1 MMESDRTAL
10 DGEYPA
16 LLSEM
21 LALREEVVAGSAARL
36 RRLAWA
42 DADGRYPSSARNL
55 ADYLALRCR
64 DLRPLQLRLARK
76 GLSSL
81 GRVEAHVLASIDQV
95 IRVLA
100 ALCDRPEP
108 TLEPPAAPGFD
119 AGNELLTINTRAL
132 FGPPQP
138 RRTAR
143 IMVTMPL
150 EAAANEALVR
160 ALLESGMDCAR
171 INCAHDDLPVWKRMI
186 ENIRRAEHSVGRS
199 CRVLMD
205 LAGHKI
211 RTGPLEDAP
220 ASARLRPRKAAI
232 AGVREPVRVALVSA
246 TAEQGPPEGLADVCL
261 VAEDWAL
268 AAMQAGDRLQFTDL
282 RGRNRRLVVER
293 ELDGMGWLVHGSKT
307 SVIGPDTAMRL
318 MRWREGRWVRV
329 GIDLVHLE
337 GHRTNPVK
345 IRLQRGDIL
354 RLTGPE
360 LPGRPPVLDAD
371 GGELEPA
378 RIGITA
384 PRVLAQLRPGQPVW
398 IDDGRLGALVEDVG
412 PESALL
418 RVTHAPPDG
427 FRLRADKG
435 INLPGAELGLGPLSE
450 KDLADLDFVV
460 RHADLV
466 GFSFVESAADM
477 RALMAELQQRDAG
490 GLAIVAKIETER
502 ALRNLPEIMLSTI
515 GRFPLAIMIARG
527 DLAVEVGGERLA
539 EIQEEILW
547 LAEAGHVPV
556 IWATQVL
563 ETMAKTGAVS
573 RPELSDAAM
582 SVRAEC
588 VMLNKGPFIVSALRV
603 LDGILYRMQDH
614 QQKKMPQLRALNLAA
629 NPEPMALALTVVG
642 QASSGDA
649 TAIETPATVA
659 PTNAPANTS
668 LG

>member
-1 MMESDRTAL
+1 MGWVLQALVIKWSWRCHSIMLNSAPMIESDPASPVA
-10 DGEYPA
+10 EYRA

-21 LALREEVVAGSAARL
+21 LALREEVLAGSAQRL
-36 RRLAWA
+36 HRFAWA
-42 DADGRYPSSARNL
+42 DIDGEYAVSARNL

-64 DLRPLQLRLARK
+64 DLRPLQLRLARQ

-95 IRVLA
+95 IRVLT
-100 ALCDRPEP
+100 ALCGQPDPM
-108 TLEPPAAPGFD
+108 LEPAAVPGFD
-119 AGNELLTINTRAL
+119 AGNELLTINTRKV

-138 RRTAR
+138 QRTAR
-143 IMVTMPL
+143 IMVTMPS
-150 EAAANEALVR
+150 EAATNERLVR

-171 INCAHDDLPVWKRMI
+171 INCAHDDLPVWRRII
-186 ENIRRAEHSVGRS
+186 ENIRNAEASLGRG
-199 CRVLMD
+199 CRILMD

-220 ASARLRPRKAAI
+220 ASTRLRPQQTAAADVRK
-232 AGVREPVRVALVSA
+232 PVTVALVA
-246 TAEQGPPEGLADVCL
+246 NAVQHALPDGVADICL
-261 VAEDWAL
+261 VAEDWVL
-268 AAMQAGDRLQFTDL
+268 AAMRAGDRLRFTDL

-293 ELDGMGWLVHGSKT
+293 KIEGLGWLVRGSKT

-318 MRWREGRWVRV
+318 MRRQQGRWTRVAADPVR
-329 GIDLVHLE
+329 LT
-337 GHRTNPVK
+337 GHRRLPVK
-345 IRLQRGDIL
+345 IRLYRGDL
-354 RLTGPE
+354 LHLTGPE
-360 LPGRPPVLDAD
+360 LPGRPPLLDAE
-371 GGELEPA
+371 GSEREPA

-384 PRVLAQLRPGQPVW
+384 SGVLPRLHPGQAVW
-398 IDDGRLGALVEDVG
+398 IDDGRLGAVVEETG
-412 PESALL
+412 PDFASL
-418 RVTHAPPDG
+418 RVTHAAPGG

-435 INLPGAELGLGPLSE
+435 INLPGVDLGLGPLSR

-466 GFSFVESAADM
+466 GFSFVESAGDM
-477 RALMAELQQRDAG
+477 RVLMEELKRRGAG
-490 GLAIVAKIETER
+490 SLTIVAKIETGR

-515 GRFPLAIMIARG
+515 GRYPLAIMIARG

-547 LAEAGHVPV
+547 LAEGGHVPV

-588 VMLNKGPFIVSALRV
+588 VMLNKGPFIVSALRT
-603 LDGILYRMQDH
+603 LDRILHRMQDH

-629 NPEPMALALTVVG
+629 TQDPPVV
-642 QASSGDA
+642 
-649 TAIETPATVA
+649 
-659 PTNAPANTS
+659 
-668 LG
+668 

>member
-1 MMESDRTAL
+1 MIESDRTAL

-16 LLSEM
+16 LLAEM

-36 RRLAWA
+36 RWLAWA
-42 DADGRYPSSARNL
+42 DADGRYPASARNL

-95 IRVLA
+95 IQVLA
-100 ALCDRPEP
+100 ALCGRPEP
-108 TLEPPAAPGFD
+108 ALEPPAAPGFD
-119 AGNELLTINTRAL
+119 AGNELLTINTRNL

-143 IMVTMPL
+143 IMVTMPS

-220 ASARLRPRKAAI
+220 AATRLRPRRTAV
-232 AGVREPVRVALVSA
+232 AGSREPVMVALVAASA
-246 TAEQGPPEGLADVCL
+246 QHVLTDGLADVCL
-261 VAEDWAL
+261 LAEEWVL
-268 AAMQAGDRLQFTDL
+268 SAMQGGDRLQFTDL
-282 RGRNRRLVVER
+282 RGRTRHLVVER
-293 ELDGMGWLVHGSKT
+293 ELEGMGWLVHGSKT
-307 SVIGPDTAMRL
+307 SVIGPGTAMRL
-318 MRWREGRWVRV
+318 MRWQDGRWARVDVDTVRL
-329 GIDLVHLE
+329 G
-337 GHRTNPVK
+337 GHRTRPVK
-345 IRLQRGDIL
+345 IRLNRGDAL

-360 LPGRPPVLDAD
+360 LPGRPPVLDSE
-371 GGELEPA
+371 GNELEPA

-384 PRVLAQLRPGQPVW
+384 PRVLGRLRRGQAVW
-398 IDDGRLGALVEDVG
+398 IDDGRLGAVIEEKNSD
-412 PESALL
+412 SALL

-466 GFSFVESAADM
+466 GFSFVESAGDM
-477 RALMAELQQRDAG
+477 RALMAELRHRDAG
-490 GLAIVAKIETER
+490 ALAIVAKIETER

-588 VMLNKGPFIVSALRV
+588 VMLNKGPFIVSALRI

-629 NPEPMALALTVVG
+629 NREP
-642 QASSGDA
+642 
-649 TAIETPATVA
+649 A
-659 PTNAPANTS
+659 PPP
-668 LG
+668 

>member
-1 MMESDRTAL
+1 MMEPDLNVL

-16 LLSEM
+16 LLAEM
-21 LALREEVVAGSAARL
+21 LKLREAVIAGSAARL
-36 RRLAWA
+36 RALSWA
-42 DADGRYPSSARNL
+42 DAEGRYPASARNL

-100 ALCDRPEP
+100 VLCGQPEP
-108 TLEPPAAPGFD
+108 VLEPPAAPGFD
-119 AGNELLTINTRAL
+119 AGNELLTLNTRNL

-143 IMVTMPL
+143 IMVTMPA
-150 EAAANEALVR
+150 EAASNEALVR

-186 ENIRRAEHSVGRS
+186 ENIRRAEHSVGRR

-211 RTGPLEDAP
+211 RTGPLLEAP
-220 ASARLRPRKAAI
+220 ASTRLRPRRAAA
-232 AGVREPVRVALVSA
+232 AGARKPVMVALVSE
-246 TAEQGPPEGLADVCL
+246 TAEQLPPAELADVCL
-261 VAEDWAL
+261 VADDWAL
-268 AAMQAGDRLQFTDL
+268 AAMRADDRLQFTDL
-282 RGRNRRLVVER
+282 RGRTRRLVVER
-293 ELDGMGWLVHGSKT
+293 ELEGMGWLVHCSKT
-307 SVIGPDTAMRL
+307 SVIGPETGMRL
-318 MRWREGRWVRV
+318 MRWQDGRWIRVDIDTVR
-329 GIDLVHLE
+329 LS
-337 GHRTNPVK
+337 GHRTRPVK
-345 IRLQRGDIL
+345 IRLQCGDAL
-354 RLTGPE
+354 SLTGPE
-360 LPGRPPVLDAD
+360 LSGRPPVLDSE
-371 GGELEPA
+371 GNELEPA

-384 PRVLAQLRPGQPVW
+384 PRVLAQLRPGQAVW
-398 IDDGRLGALVEDVG
+398 IDDGRMGAVVEDAD

-450 KDLADLDFVV
+450 KDLVDLDFVV

-477 RALMAELQQRDAG
+477 RALMAELKDRDAG
-490 GLAIVAKIETER
+490 ALAIVAKIETER

-588 VMLNKGPFIVSALRV
+588 VMLNKGPFIVSALRT

-629 NPEPMALALTVVG
+629 NHEPMPP
-642 QASSGDA
+642 D
-649 TAIETPATVA
+649 
-659 PTNAPANTS
+659 
-668 LG
+668 

>member
-1 MMESDRTAL
+1 MIETENSEL

-16 LLSEM
+16 LLAEM
-21 LALREEVVAGSAARL
+21 LALREDVVAGAAARL
-36 RRLAWA
+36 RWLAWA
-42 DADGRYPSSARNL
+42 DADGRYPVSARNL

-81 GRVEAHVLASIDQV
+81 GRVEAHVLASMDQV

-100 ALCDRPEP
+100 VLCGRPEP
-108 TLEPPAAPGFD
+108 VLEPPAAPGFD
-119 AGNELLTINTRAL
+119 AGNELLTINTRNL

-143 IMVTMPL
+143 IMVTMPS
-150 EAAANEALVR
+150 EAASNEALVR

-171 INCAHDDLPVWKRMI
+171 INCAHDDLPVWRRMI
-186 ENIRRAEHSVGRS
+186 ENIRHAEQSVGRR

-220 ASARLRPRKAAI
+220 ASTRLRPRRVSAAG
-232 AGVREPVRVALVSA
+232 AREPVLVALVSA
-246 TAEQGPPEGLADVCL
+246 AVQPLVTEGVADVCL
-261 VAEDWAL
+261 VAEEEAL
-268 AAMQAGDRLQFTDL
+268 AAIAAGDRLEFTDL
-282 RGRNRRLVVER
+282 RGRTRHLSVER
-293 ELDGMGWLVHGSKT
+293 ELEGVGWLAHCNKNAL
-307 SVIGPDTAMRL
+307 IGPDTVMRL
-318 MRWREGRWVRV
+318 MRWQDGRWARVETGVVR
-329 GIDLVHLE
+329 LA
-337 GHRTNPVK
+337 GHRKSPVK
-345 IRLQRGDIL
+345 IRLHRGDSL
-354 RLTGPE
+354 CLTGSD

-371 GGELEPA
+371 GEEIEPA
-378 RIGITA
+378 RIGITPA
-384 PRVLAQLRPGQPVW
+384 RVLARLRPGQAVW
-398 IDDGRLGALVEDVG
+398 IDDGRLGAVVE
-412 PESALL
+412 ESGAESVIV

-460 RHADLV
+460 HHADLV
-466 GFSFVESAADM
+466 GFSFVESAGDM
-477 RALMAELQQRDAG
+477 RALMAELKGRDAG
-490 GLAIVAKIETER
+490 ALGIVAKIETER

-515 GRFPLAIMIARG
+515 GRYPLAIMIARG

-588 VMLNKGPFIVSALRV
+588 VMLNKGPFIVSALRT

-629 NPEPMALALTVVG
+629 NHDGVP
-642 QASSGDA
+642 
-649 TAIETPATVA
+649 PA
-659 PTNAPANTS
+659 
-668 LG
+668 

>member
-1 MMESDRTAL
+1 MVRSAAMMEPDQIFSDP
-10 DGEYPA
+10 EYPE
-16 LLSEM
+16 LLTEM
-21 LALREEVVAGSAARL
+21 LALREEVVAGARGRL

-42 DADGRYPSSARNL
+42 DAKGRESVSARNL

-81 GRVEAHVLASIDQV
+81 GRVEAHVLASIDEV

-108 TLEPPAAPGFD
+108 VLVPPAAPGFD
-119 AGNELLTINTRAL
+119 AGNELLTINTRSL
-132 FGPPQP
+132 FGPAQP

-150 EAAANEALVR
+150 EAASNEALVR
-160 ALLESGMDCAR
+160 AMLESGMDCAR
-171 INCAHDDLPVWKRMI
+171 INCAHDDPVVWRRMI
-186 ENIRRAEHSVGRS
+186 ENIRAAEQSVGRG
-199 CRVLMD
+199 CRILMD

-220 ASARLRPRKAAI
+220 AATRLRPRI
-232 AGVREPVRVALVSA
+232 PVGAGAREPVKVALVAESA
-246 TAEQGPPEGLADVCL
+246 RCASGSASAEICL
-261 VAEDWAL
+261 VADERSL
-268 AAMQAGDRLQFTDL
+268 AAMMAGDRLEFTDL
-282 RGRNRRLVVER
+282 RGRARRLVVER
-293 ELDGMGWLVHGSKT
+293 ELEGAGWLVRCSKT
-307 SVIGPDTAMRL
+307 SVIGPGTAMRL
-318 MRWREGRWVRV
+318 MRRQEHGWTRV
-329 GIDLVHLE
+329 DVAEVCLD
-337 GHRTNPVK
+337 GHSRVPVK
-345 IRLQRGDIL
+345 IRLHQGDVL
-354 RLTGPE
+354 NLTDPE
-360 LPGRPPVLDAD
+360 LRGRAAVLDEEGKERD
-371 GGELEPA
+371 PA

-384 PRVLAQLRPGQPVW
+384 PRVLSQLRQGQAVW
-398 IDDGRLGALVEDVG
+398 IDDGRLGAVVEDIRPDSV
-412 PESALL
+412 SL

-477 RALMAELQQRDAG
+477 HALMAELKHRNAG
-490 GLAIVAKIETER
+490 ALGIVAKIETER

-515 GRFPLAIMIARG
+515 GHYPLAIMIARG
-527 DLAVEVGGERLA
+527 DLAVEIGGERLA

-588 VMLNKGPFIVSALRV
+588 VMLNKGPFIVTALRT
-603 LDGILYRMQDH
+603 LDRILRRMQDH

-629 NPEPMALALTVVG
+629 SHDP
-642 QASSGDA
+642 
-649 TAIETPATVA
+649 PAAV
-659 PTNAPANTS
+659 
-668 LG
+668 